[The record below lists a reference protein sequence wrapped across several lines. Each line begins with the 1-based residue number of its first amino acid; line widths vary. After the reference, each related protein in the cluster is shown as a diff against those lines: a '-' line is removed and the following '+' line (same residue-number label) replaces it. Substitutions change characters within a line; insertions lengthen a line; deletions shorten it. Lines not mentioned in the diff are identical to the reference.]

1 MRDDKYFGNMDKKA
15 PEFETHQNLQEKS
28 WYLKSIY
35 ETGIVPDM
43 ATYKDVEV
51 VFGPLRI
58 YAMYGNRTDRFD
70 YKFISPKI
78 FKVWINDHDTVKCR
92 IKKFTDNKLI
102 FYADYNDGHFIVEME
117 R

>member
-1 MRDDKYFGNMDKKA
+1 MRDDKF
-15 PEFETHQNLQEKS
+15 FEDQNRKEKVFDTHRKLMEKS
-28 WYLKSIY
+28 WKLKSIY

-43 ATYKDVEV
+43 ARYENVEV

-78 FKVWINDHDTVKCR
+78 FKVWINDHDTIKCR
-92 IKKFTDNKLI
+92 IKKLTDHQLE